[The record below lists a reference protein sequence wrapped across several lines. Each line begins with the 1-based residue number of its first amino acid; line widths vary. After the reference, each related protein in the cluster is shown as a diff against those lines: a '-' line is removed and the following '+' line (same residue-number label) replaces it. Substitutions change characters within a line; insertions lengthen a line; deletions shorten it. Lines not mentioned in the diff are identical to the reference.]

1 MYFEFLIFSE
11 VWEMEWPSEDYQN
24 GIFSDWWSDE
34 VNSSDGRL
42 MHSVDDESPVK
53 DCIKF
58 ADGLLNIDENEL
70 DECLDDFPLLKRRR
84 ILECPK
90 LNLGKQGAGELD
102 GIRKKTVGE
111 KFHGRIS
118 HSNPSSVVF
127 PFAILKPSS
136 VEGDITLH
144 DINQRICLPSISS
157 PEFMNDDHTVYIK
170 PKSSSD
176 DYCCHSLTSVFSGK
190 PVVKKTKVYTKGGR
204 GSIIVTRTKG

>member
-1 MYFEFLIFSE
+1 
-11 VWEMEWPSEDYQN
+11 
-24 GIFSDWWSDE
+24 
-34 VNSSDGRL
+34 

-111 KFHGRIS
+111 KFHGTLLVSIK
-118 HSNPSSVVF
+118 HSYLIHLVIVIKKN
-127 PFAILKPSS
+127 
-136 VEGDITLH
+136 E
-144 DINQRICLPSISS
+144 
-157 PEFMNDDHTVYIK
+157 EYIGW
-170 PKSSSD
+170 D
-176 DYCCHSLTSVFSGK
+176 C
-190 PVVKKTKVYTKGGR
+190 R
-204 GSIIVTRTKG
+204 

>member
-1 MYFEFLIFSE
+1 MK
-11 VWEMEWPSEDYQN
+11 N
-24 GIFSDWWSDE
+24 T
-34 VNSSDGRL
+34 
-42 MHSVDDESPVK
+42 
-53 DCIKF
+53 
-58 ADGLLNIDENEL
+58 
-70 DECLDDFPLLKRRR
+70 
-84 ILECPK
+84 
-90 LNLGKQGAGELD
+90 LD
-102 GIRKKTVGE
+102 GIA
-111 KFHGRIS
+111 GRIS